1 MATTKIISDVSVD
14 GAVKIVPL
22 NGSKALASSSDGTV
36 VESSTTATELGYV
49 HGVTSGIQ
57 EQIDTV
63 AQSAAQGLKFVDL
76 NTYQGGTDGEIVKHK
91 GRDGQ
96 YVNGYDYKCFVTSGA
111 SATASY
117 YRNKTFNEI
126 SLQSVDVPHIYRW
139 YYRGYIEG
147 NQILITPNRLP
158 QAGDIAF
165 KKDSDISSQS
175 QISRIV
181 DDNTFIYVNGIEAVF
196 VSDYVPLAAYRNE
209 DGLVGFL
216 CYDDQDNPCLYLPD
230 STTYNF
236 VDVDIQS
243 GTSEIVSW
251 QQWNSQPSSES
262 AVSDLET
269 RMSAAETAISG
280 KQDVLTFDNAPTAD
294 SGNVV
299 KSGGVDTAIKNSQR
313 VFYAVT
319 ETAGA
324 TAVKEFTIAN
334 FPTEIIDGVKT
345 PLKGTI
351 LIAQCA
357 NADARTAQLK
367 FKVNDGG
374 EFTIRYGANISSATS
389 VDVALFG
396 DANVRYVY
404 AFDGTNWC
412 WVSKGYD
419 ANTTYTAGTGLKL
432 SSNQF
437 SLNVPR
443 VTKSANSLPGVNS
456 AIIEEYNS
464 GSNYNLPTTHFYHI
478 ITMEGSDSNYATQ
491 LALCMTANAAFYR
504 YFGSGTWHSWKRLD
518 NPTVDATPTAS
529 STNPVQSG
537 GTKTYVDE
545 QVATKSSITIRQWVT
560 E

>member
-230 STTYNF
+230 STTFNF

-269 RMSAAETAISG
+269 RMSAAETAI
-280 KQDVLTFDNAPTAD
+280 N
-294 SGNVV
+294 
-299 KSGGVDTAIKNSQR
+299 NSQR
-313 VFYAVT
+313 VFFST
-319 ETAGA
+319 TQTAGA
-324 TAVKEFTIAN
+324 TAVKVFDITD
-334 FPTEIIDGVKT
+334 FPTKIVNGVKT
-345 PLKGTI
+345 PLEGTV
-351 LIAQCA
+351 LVAKST
-357 NADARTAQLK
+357 NADSRTAQLK

-374 EFTIRYGANISSATS
+374 EFPIWYGGAAWTAAANTVI
-389 VDVALFG
+389 FG
-396 DANVRYVY
+396 GVNRTYAYV
-404 AFDGTNWC
+404 FDGAE
-412 WVSKGYD
+412 WVWISNGYD
-419 ANTTYTAGTGLKL
+419 TNTTYTAGSGLKL
-432 SSNQF
+432 SSGQF

-443 VTKSANSLPGVNS
+443 VAKTANSLPGVNT
-456 AIIEEYNS
+456 AAIEEYTN
-464 GSNYNLPTTHFYHI
+464 GANYNLPTNNFYHI
-478 ITMEGSDSNYATQ
+478 LTFEGSDNSVATQ
-491 LALCMTANAAFYR
+491 LALGVGVSAAYYREYYNA
-504 YFGSGTWHSWKRLD
+504 TWKPWLRLD
-518 NPTVDATPTAS
+518 NPSVDSTPTAS